1 MSDLAVVGTTEVGET
16 VEGFAVDGT
25 GVLGSGVGATVVG
38 GIELGVGVDGAAV
51 HTAVLQAIVSAV
63 AGHGSPV
70 PSDGNSIARSRL
82 ELPPP
87 PEARLRSERA
97 NEGRAEVGR
106 RVHGSEH
113 ALQLVHAAS
122 ERGPFHA
129 VYSETDRIRR
139 TGT

>member
-1 MSDLAVVGTTEVGET
+1 MAAAPVALWVWVWVRVWVGLRVTRNRVNRVSDLVVVGTAEVGET

-70 PSDGNSIARSRL
+70 PSEGSSIARSRL

-87 PEARLRSERA
+87 PDARLRSEASKRG
-97 NEGRAEVGR
+97 EGRSG
-106 RVHGSEH
+106 
-113 ALQLVHAAS
+113 
-122 ERGPFHA
+122 
-129 VYSETDRIRR
+129 
-139 TGT
+139 